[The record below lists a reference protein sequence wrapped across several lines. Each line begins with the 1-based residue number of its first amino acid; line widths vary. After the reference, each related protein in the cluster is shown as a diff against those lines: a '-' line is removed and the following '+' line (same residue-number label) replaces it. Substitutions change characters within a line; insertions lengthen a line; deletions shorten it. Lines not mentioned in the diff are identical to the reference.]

1 MHVSAW
7 WIVNKGLT
15 QAVTVFLPPANMSQV
30 GIWSSSVTV
39 IISSRM
45 PRNIFWWILPL
56 RSLTENN
63 CLTRWCCF
71 VSMCSTVCFYHR
83 KQIKLSA
90 IRKRRGLWC
99 QLCLVKQI
107 WCSIITSYI
116 FMHQKE
122 VQPAEMINED
132 LEVLN
137 KIFLHTGF
145 SKMQLIGEFSR
156 RHVSLWKLQDLL
168 PLILQLEINQPF
180 ECLKTEFAKFHILS
194 EENICIHNCLSENSA
209 LHNMLNI
216 RRTKICLKSHVKKK
230 NQKSKIIIQVCLMF
244 FWKAALCGAV
254 TVHHCALSNHQ
265 E

>member
-30 GIWSSSVTV
+30 GIWSSSVTI

-63 CLTRWCCF
+63 YLTRWCCF

-90 IRKRRGLWC
+90 IRKRRVLWC

-168 PLILQLEINQPF
+168 PLILQLDINQPF
-180 ECLKTEFAKFHILS
+180 ECRRQSSQSFTYCQKKISVHTTVWVRILHYT
-194 EENICIHNCLSENSA
+194 ICSTSDGQ
-209 LHNMLNI
+209 
-216 RRTKICLKSHVKKK
+216 KSVWNHTWKK
-230 NQKSKIIIQVCLMF
+230 KSKIIIQVCLMF

>member
-1 MHVSAW
+1 MVDSKAY
-7 WIVNKGLT
+7 NKGLT

-45 PRNIFWWILPL
+45 PRNIFGWILPL

-63 CLTRWCCF
+63 YLTRWCCF

-83 KQIKLSA
+83 KQIKLRA
-90 IRKRRGLWC
+90 TRKRRVLWC

-145 SKMQLIGEFSR
+145 
-156 RHVSLWKLQDLL
+156 
-168 PLILQLEINQPF
+168 F
-180 ECLKTEFAKFHILS
+180 ENAVDWRILKTSRESMKTARSSSSNPPTGNQSTFWMPEDRVCKVSHIVRRKYLYTQLS
-194 EENICIHNCLSENSA
+194 EWEFCTTQYAQHQTDKNLSE
-209 LHNMLNI
+209 I
-216 RRTKICLKSHVKKK
+216 TREKK
-230 NQKSKIIIQVCLMF
+230 KSKIIIQVCLMF